1 MNDDTLQ
8 ALCEEIVNV
17 LRGQPLGMSQADIHA
32 NVKVAESPRDTARA
46 IQTLKERGT
55 ITAEVNGQW
64 RMRRGGAGREGARKK
79 NAATAPQR
87 RSLIESILAVLGDK
101 EMTAREVADLINE
114 SQKRVRENLTVNKDR
129 YGLAVVSRR
138 GIDGVW
144 KRVDPGKAPPPRKTG
159 AVSRE
164 TALAA
169 KDTPKRNSA
178 PAARRDDAAKA
189 ALERAAQQAQ
199 ASLDDYVA
207 SVCDPNILAALRQMR
222 DAAREAL
229 RLHAGEPQ

>member
-8 ALCEEIVNV
+8 ALCEEIVKV
-17 LRGQPLGMSQADIHA
+17 LKGQPLGMTQSDIHL
-32 NVKVAESPRDTARA
+32 NVTVAESPRDTARA
-46 IQTLKERGT
+46 IQALKERGT
-55 ITAEVNGQW
+55 ITSDVNGQW

-79 NAATAPQR
+79 DAATAPQR
-87 RSLIESILAVLGDK
+87 LSLIESILAVLGDK
-101 EMTAREVADLINE
+101 EMTAREIADLINE

-129 YGLAVVSRR
+129 YGLAVVGRR

-144 KRVDPGKAPPPRKTG
+144 KRVDPDKAPPPRGAG
-159 AVSRE
+159 AVPRE
-164 TALAA
+164 TPTAA
-169 KDTPKRNSA
+169 KDRPKRDPA
-178 PAARRDDAAKA
+178 PARRDDAAKA

-207 SVCDPNILAALRQMR
+207 SVCDPEILAALKQMR

-229 RLHAGEPQ
+229 RLHAGGAR

>member
-8 ALCEEIVNV
+8 ALCEEIVKV
-17 LRGQPLGMSQADIHA
+17 LKGQPLGMTQSDIHA
-32 NVKVAESPRDTARA
+32 NVTVAESPRDTARA

-64 RMRRGGAGREGARKK
+64 RMRRGGAGREGARRKD
-79 NAATAPQR
+79 AATPKQR
-87 RSLIESILAVLGDK
+87 TLIESILSVLGDK
-101 EMTAREVADLINE
+101 EMTAKEIADLLDE
-114 SQKRVRENLTVNKDR
+114 SPKRVGDNLSVSRKK
-129 YGLAVVSRR
+129 YGLAAVGRR
-138 GIDGVW
+138 GAETVW

-164 TALAA
+164 TASAA

-207 SVCDPNILAALRQMR
+207 SVCDPNVLAALRQMR

-229 RLHAGEPQ
+229 RLHAGEPR